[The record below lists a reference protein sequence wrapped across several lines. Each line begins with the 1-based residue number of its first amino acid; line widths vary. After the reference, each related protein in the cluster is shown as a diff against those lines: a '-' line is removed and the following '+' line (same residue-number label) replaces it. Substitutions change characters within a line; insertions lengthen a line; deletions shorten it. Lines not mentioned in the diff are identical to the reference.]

1 MINNYSIALYVV
13 NNTTMDYAIR
23 LAKEAKEALHNAL
36 FPAFRYSEYNSASF
50 DTQRNEYYNGLKKA
64 KEATYNALVEV
75 EDELSDQLNILWA
88 CDLDNDLTEAQIDEY
103 VDLASEQDK
112 VLEYLRNAIESYD
125 EAVENYKQFEEAMA
139 NITG

>member
-1 MINNYSIALYVV
+1 MTNYSIALYVAR
-13 NNTTMDYAIR
+13 NTTMDYAIR

-36 FPAFRYSEYNSASF
+36 FPAFRYDERKDASF
-50 DTQRNEYYNGLKKA
+50 DTQRHEYYNGLKEA

-103 VDLASEQDK
+103 IDLASEKDE
-112 VLEYLRNAIESYD
+112 VLEYLRNAIENYD
-125 EAVENYKQFEEAMA
+125 EALESFEQFEEAMA